1 MDEVKF
7 TGNLVKVGLN
17 MERKIK
23 WFVFEHYVGYT
34 ITDLLM
40 KYFTV
45 FSVGFIV
52 APLVQMTEM
61 GSYDSINLTDKGII
75 PLMIVLGVFATVFS
89 IFFTIMFVINK
100 KWSLLAIRLL
110 EGVFVTICSFLISVL
125 EWNGEQIIVRNIVVL
140 ILSFA
145 LCLLCGFL
153 YFLYLIKKYI
163 PNIKVGENNESSKGM
178 MFVAPALI
186 MAMRPILLSLDFVPV
201 LQFFAFMFSCVS
213 IIMTVEWGTRA
224 YLAKLYNLK

>member
-1 MDEVKF
+1 
-7 TGNLVKVGLN
+7 

-45 FSVGFIV
+45 FAVGFIV

-75 PLMIVLGVFATVFS
+75 PLMIVLGVLATVFS
-89 IFFTIMFVINK
+89 ILFTIMFVINK
-100 KWSLLAIRLL
+100 KWSWLAIRLL
-110 EGVFVTICSFLISVL
+110 EGIFVTICSFLISVL
-125 EWNGEQIIVRNIVVL
+125 EWNGEQIVVRNIAVM
-140 ILSFA
+140 ILSIA

-153 YFLYLIKKYI
+153 YFIYLIKKYI
-163 PNIKVGENNESSKGM
+163 PNIKVGENNESNKSM

-201 LQFFAFMFSCVS
+201 LQFFAFVFSCVS

-224 YLAKLYNLK
+224 YFAKLYNLK

>member
-1 MDEVKF
+1 
-7 TGNLVKVGLN
+7 

-125 EWNGEQIIVRNIVVL
+125 EWNGEQIIVRNIAVL

-163 PNIKVGENNESSKGM
+163 PNIKVGENNESSKSM

-201 LQFFAFMFSCVS
+201 LQFFAFVFSCVS

>member
-1 MDEVKF
+1 
-7 TGNLVKVGLN
+7 

-45 FSVGFIV
+45 FAVGFIV

-201 LQFFAFMFSCVS
+201 LQFFAFVFSCVS

>member
-1 MDEVKF
+1 
-7 TGNLVKVGLN
+7 

-163 PNIKVGENNESSKGM
+163 PNIKVGENNESSKSM
-178 MFVAPALI
+178 MFAAPAFV
-186 MAMRPILLSLDFVPV
+186 MAVRPILLSFSPIPTIQFLIYGVSCATFVM
-201 LQFFAFMFSCVS
+201 A
-213 IIMTVEWGTRA
+213 VEWGTRA

>member
-1 MDEVKF
+1 
-7 TGNLVKVGLN
+7 

-45 FSVGFIV
+45 FAVGFIV

-125 EWNGEQIIVRNIVVL
+125 EWNGEQIIVRNIAML
-140 ILSFA
+140 ILSLA

-163 PNIKVGENNESSKGM
+163 PNIKVGENNESSKSM
-178 MFVAPALI
+178 MFLAPALI

-201 LQFFAFMFSCVS
+201 LQFFAFVFSCVS

>member
-1 MDEVKF
+1 
-7 TGNLVKVGLN
+7 

-45 FSVGFIV
+45 FAVGFIV

-125 EWNGEQIIVRNIVVL
+125 EWNGEQIIVRNIAML

-163 PNIKVGENNESSKGM
+163 PNIKVGENNESSKSM

-201 LQFFAFMFSCVS
+201 LQFFAFVFSCVS

>member
-1 MDEVKF
+1 
-7 TGNLVKVGLN
+7 

-23 WFVFEHYVGYT
+23 WFVFEHCVGYT

-110 EGVFVTICSFLISVL
+110 EGVFITICSFLISVL

-163 PNIKVGENNESSKGM
+163 PNIKVGENNESSKSM
-178 MFVAPALI
+178 MFLAPALI

>member
-1 MDEVKF
+1 
-7 TGNLVKVGLN
+7 

-45 FSVGFIV
+45 FAVGFIV

-178 MFVAPALI
+178 MFLAPALI

>member
-1 MDEVKF
+1 
-7 TGNLVKVGLN
+7 

-75 PLMIVLGVFATVFS
+75 PLMIVLGVFATVLS

-125 EWNGEQIIVRNIVVL
+125 EWNGEQIIVRNIAVL

-201 LQFFAFMFSCVS
+201 LQFFAFVFSCVS

>member
-1 MDEVKF
+1 
-7 TGNLVKVGLN
+7 

-125 EWNGEQIIVRNIVVL
+125 EWNGEQIIVRNIAML
-140 ILSFA
+140 ILSLA

-163 PNIKVGENNESSKGM
+163 PNIKVGENNESSKSM
-178 MFVAPALI
+178 MFLAPALI

-201 LQFFAFMFSCVS
+201 LQFFAFVFSCVS
-213 IIMTVEWGTRA
+213 IFMTVEWGTRA

>member
-1 MDEVKF
+1 
-7 TGNLVKVGLN
+7 

-45 FSVGFIV
+45 FAVGFIV

-125 EWNGEQIIVRNIVVL
+125 EWNGEQIIVRNIVLL

-163 PNIKVGENNESSKGM
+163 PNIKVGENNESSKSM

-201 LQFFAFMFSCVS
+201 LQFFAFVFSCVS

-224 YLAKLYNLK
+224 YLEKLYNLK

>member
-1 MDEVKF
+1 
-7 TGNLVKVGLN
+7 

-23 WFVFEHYVGYT
+23 WFVFEQYVGYT

-89 IFFTIMFVINK
+89 IFCTIMFVINK

-163 PNIKVGENNESSKGM
+163 PNIKVGENNESSKSM

-201 LQFFAFMFSCVS
+201 LQFFAFVYSCVS

>member
-1 MDEVKF
+1 M
-7 TGNLVKVGLN
+7 KVGLN

-178 MFVAPALI
+178 MFLAPALI

-213 IIMTVEWGTRA
+213 IVMTVEWGTRA

>member
-1 MDEVKF
+1 
-7 TGNLVKVGLN
+7 

-45 FSVGFIV
+45 FAVGFIV

-61 GSYDSINLTDKGII
+61 GSHDSINLTDKGII

-125 EWNGEQIIVRNIVVL
+125 EWNGEQIIVRNIAML
-140 ILSFA
+140 ILSLA

-163 PNIKVGENNESSKGM
+163 PNIKVGENNESSKSM
-178 MFVAPALI
+178 MFLAPALI

-201 LQFFAFMFSCVS
+201 LQFFAFVFSCVS

>member
-1 MDEVKF
+1 
-7 TGNLVKVGLN
+7 

-125 EWNGEQIIVRNIVVL
+125 EWNGEQIIVRNIAVL

-163 PNIKVGENNESSKGM
+163 PNIKVGENNESSKSM
-178 MFVAPALI
+178 MFLAPALI

-201 LQFFAFMFSCVS
+201 LQFFAFVFSCVS

>member
-1 MDEVKF
+1 
-7 TGNLVKVGLN
+7 

-45 FSVGFIV
+45 FAVGFIV

-110 EGVFVTICSFLISVL
+110 EGVYVTICSFLISVL

-163 PNIKVGENNESSKGM
+163 PNIKVGENNESSKSM

-201 LQFFAFMFSCVS
+201 LQFFAFVFSCVS

>member
-1 MDEVKF
+1 
-7 TGNLVKVGLN
+7 

-23 WFVFEHYVGYT
+23 WFVYEHYVGYT

-45 FSVGFIV
+45 FAVGFIV

-163 PNIKVGENNESSKGM
+163 PNIQVGQDNESSKSM
-178 MFVAPALI
+178 MFAAPAFV
-186 MAMRPILLSLDFVPV
+186 MAVRPILLSFSPIPTIQFLIYGVSCATFVM
-201 LQFFAFMFSCVS
+201 A
-213 IIMTVEWGTRA
+213 VEWGTRA

>member
-1 MDEVKF
+1 
-7 TGNLVKVGLN
+7 

-45 FSVGFIV
+45 FAVGFIV

-89 IFFTIMFVINK
+89 IFFTIMYVINK

-163 PNIKVGENNESSKGM
+163 PNIKVGENNESSKSM

-201 LQFFAFMFSCVS
+201 LQFFAFVFSCVS

>member
-1 MDEVKF
+1 
-7 TGNLVKVGLN
+7 

-23 WFVFEHYVGYT
+23 WFVYEHYVGYT

-89 IFFTIMFVINK
+89 ISFTIMFVINK

-163 PNIKVGENNESSKGM
+163 PNIKVGENNESSKSM

-201 LQFFAFMFSCVS
+201 LQFFAFVFSCVS

>member
-1 MDEVKF
+1 
-7 TGNLVKVGLN
+7 

-45 FSVGFIV
+45 FAVGFIV

-110 EGVFVTICSFLISVL
+110 EGVFVTICSFLISVF

-163 PNIKVGENNESSKGM
+163 PNIKVGENNESSKSM
-178 MFVAPALI
+178 MFLAPALI

-201 LQFFAFMFSCVS
+201 LQFFAFVFSCVS

>member
-1 MDEVKF
+1 
-7 TGNLVKVGLN
+7 

-89 IFFTIMFVINK
+89 IFFTIMFVIYK

-163 PNIKVGENNESSKGM
+163 PNIKVGENNESSKSM
-178 MFVAPALI
+178 MFLAPALI

>member
-1 MDEVKF
+1 
-7 TGNLVKVGLN
+7 

-23 WFVFEHYVGYT
+23 WFVYEHYVGYT

-45 FSVGFIV
+45 FAVGFIV

-163 PNIKVGENNESSKGM
+163 PNIKVGENNESSKSM

-201 LQFFAFMFSCVS
+201 LQFFAFVFSCVS

>member
-1 MDEVKF
+1 
-7 TGNLVKVGLN
+7 

-23 WFVFEHYVGYT
+23 WFVFEYYVGYT

-45 FSVGFIV
+45 FAVGFIV

-125 EWNGEQIIVRNIVVL
+125 EWNGEQIIVRNIAVL

-163 PNIKVGENNESSKGM
+163 PNIKVGENNESSKSM
-178 MFVAPALI
+178 MFAAPAFV
-186 MAMRPILLSLDFVPV
+186 MAVRPILLSFSPIPTIQFLIYGVSCATFVM
-201 LQFFAFMFSCVS
+201 A
-213 IIMTVEWGTRA
+213 VEWGTRA

>member
-1 MDEVKF
+1 
-7 TGNLVKVGLN
+7 

-23 WFVFEHYVGYT
+23 WFVYEHYVGYT

-125 EWNGEQIIVRNIVVL
+125 EWNGEQIIVRNIAML

-163 PNIKVGENNESSKGM
+163 PNIKVGENNESSKSM

-201 LQFFAFMFSCVS
+201 LQFFAFVFSCVS
-213 IIMTVEWGTRA
+213 IIMAVEWGTRA

>member
-1 MDEVKF
+1 MK
-7 TGNLVKVGLN
+7 
-17 MERKIK
+17 RKIK

-163 PNIKVGENNESSKGM
+163 PNIKVGENNESSKSM
-178 MFVAPALI
+178 MFLAPALI

-201 LQFFAFMFSCVS
+201 LQFFAFVFSCVS

>member
-1 MDEVKF
+1 
-7 TGNLVKVGLN
+7 

-125 EWNGEQIIVRNIVVL
+125 EWNSEQIIVRNIVVL

-163 PNIKVGENNESSKGM
+163 PNIKVEENNESSKGM
-178 MFVAPALI
+178 MFLAPALI

>member
-1 MDEVKF
+1 
-7 TGNLVKVGLN
+7 

-178 MFVAPALI
+178 MFLAPALI
-186 MAMRPILLSLDFVPV
+186 MAMRPILLSLDFVTV
-201 LQFFAFMFSCVS
+201 LQFFAFVFSCVS

>member
-1 MDEVKF
+1 
-7 TGNLVKVGLN
+7 

-89 IFFTIMFVINK
+89 IFFTIMFVIHK

>member
-1 MDEVKF
+1 
-7 TGNLVKVGLN
+7 

-75 PLMIVLGVFATVFS
+75 SLMIVLGVFATVFS

-178 MFVAPALI
+178 MFLAPALI

>member
-1 MDEVKF
+1 
-7 TGNLVKVGLN
+7 

-125 EWNGEQIIVRNIVVL
+125 AWNGEQIIVRNIVVL

-145 LCLLCGFL
+145 LCLLC
-153 YFLYLIKKYI
+153 
-163 PNIKVGENNESSKGM
+163 
-178 MFVAPALI
+178 
-186 MAMRPILLSLDFVPV
+186 
-201 LQFFAFMFSCVS
+201 
-213 IIMTVEWGTRA
+213 
-224 YLAKLYNLK
+224 

>member
-1 MDEVKF
+1 
-7 TGNLVKVGLN
+7 

-45 FSVGFIV
+45 FAVGFIV

-89 IFFTIMFVINK
+89 IFFTILSRSEKYLLTFRSTNATNK
-100 KWSLLAIRLL
+100 ERFTS
-110 EGVFVTICSFLISVL
+110 S
-125 EWNGEQIIVRNIVVL
+125 
-140 ILSFA
+140 ILSNA
-145 LCLLCGFL
+145 
-153 YFLYLIKKYI
+153 
-163 PNIKVGENNESSKGM
+163 SS
-178 MFVAPALI
+178 
-186 MAMRPILLSLDFVPV
+186 
-201 LQFFAFMFSCVS
+201 
-213 IIMTVEWGTRA
+213 
-224 YLAKLYNLK
+224 

>member
-1 MDEVKF
+1 
-7 TGNLVKVGLN
+7 

-163 PNIKVGENNESSKGM
+163 PNIKVGENNESSKSM
-178 MFVAPALI
+178 MFLAPALI
-186 MAMRPILLSLDFVPV
+186 MAMRPISLSLDFVPV
-201 LQFFAFMFSCVS
+201 LQFFAFVFSCVS

>member
-1 MDEVKF
+1 
-7 TGNLVKVGLN
+7 

-75 PLMIVLGVFATVFS
+75 PLMIVLGVFAIVFS

-100 KWSLLAIRLL
+100 KWSLLSIRLL

>member
-1 MDEVKF
+1 
-7 TGNLVKVGLN
+7 

-34 ITDLLM
+34 ITDLLI

-163 PNIKVGENNESSKGM
+163 PNIKVGENNESSKSM
-178 MFVAPALI
+178 MFLAPALI

-201 LQFFAFMFSCVS
+201 LQFFAFVFSCVS

>member
-1 MDEVKF
+1 
-7 TGNLVKVGLN
+7 

-45 FSVGFIV
+45 FAVGFIV

-140 ILSFA
+140 ILSLA

-163 PNIKVGENNESSKGM
+163 PNIKVGENNESSKSM
-178 MFVAPALI
+178 MFLAPALI

-201 LQFFAFMFSCVS
+201 LQFFAFVFSCVS

>member
-1 MDEVKF
+1 
-7 TGNLVKVGLN
+7 

-125 EWNGEQIIVRNIVVL
+125 EWNGEQIIVRNIAML

-163 PNIKVGENNESSKGM
+163 PNIKVGENNESSKSM
-178 MFVAPALI
+178 MFLAPALI

-213 IIMTVEWGTRA
+213 IIMTIEWGTRA

>member
-1 MDEVKF
+1 
-7 TGNLVKVGLN
+7 

-23 WFVFEHYVGYT
+23 WFVYEHYVGYT

-110 EGVFVTICSFLISVL
+110 EGVFITICSFLISVL

-163 PNIKVGENNESSKGM
+163 PNIKVGENNESSKSM
-178 MFVAPALI
+178 MFLAPALI

>member
-1 MDEVKF
+1 
-7 TGNLVKVGLN
+7 

-45 FSVGFIV
+45 FAVGFIV

-75 PLMIVLGVFATVFS
+75 PIMIVLGVFATVFS

-178 MFVAPALI
+178 MFLAPALI

>member
-1 MDEVKF
+1 
-7 TGNLVKVGLN
+7 

-45 FSVGFIV
+45 FAVGFIV

-89 IFFTIMFVINK
+89 IFFTIMYVINK

-125 EWNGEQIIVRNIVVL
+125 EWNGEQIIVRNIAVL

-163 PNIKVGENNESSKGM
+163 PNVKVGENNESSKSM

-201 LQFFAFMFSCVS
+201 LQFFAFVFSCVS